1 MKSLLLFVPLV
12 SISLWGQVPAQDPGQ
27 TPGPAPSVPAAWDVS
42 KSVGELAAQVAQL
55 KPLLARLTPQDWVR
69 KGAPEAYVAQWQ
81 GAQQELGY
89 LDQTARALE
98 KQPEQL
104 TAALDVYF
112 RLQAVEW
119 RLESLSEGARKYQN
133 PAAGDQ
139 LAEAVGADATK
150 RDQLRQYI
158 TDLATQNQQEFAV
171 VEREAQ
177 RCRDEQ
183 NKLTP
188 RPAASPAK
196 KNTKAK

>member
-1 MKSLLLFVPLV
+1 MKSFLLFVPLV
-12 SISLWGQVPAQDPGQ
+12 SVSLWGQTPGQ
-27 TPGPAPSVPAAWDVS
+27 EAGPAPSVPAAWDVS
-42 KSVGELAAQVAQL
+42 KSVSELAAQVAQL
-55 KPLLARLTPQDWVR
+55 KPLLAGLTPQDWVQ

-119 RLESLSEGARKYQN
+119 RLESLSEGARRYQN

-158 TDLATQNQQEFAV
+158 TDLATQNQLEFAV

-183 NKLTP
+183 NKLPP
-188 RPAASPAK
+188 RPASSPAK

>member
-1 MKSLLLFVPLV
+1 MKSLLLFSPLV
-12 SISLWGQVPAQDPGQ
+12 SIVLWGQA
-27 TPGPAPSVPAAWDVS
+27 APSVPAPWDVS

-55 KPLLARLTPQDWVR
+55 KPVLAQLNPQEWVDQ
-69 KGAPEAYVAQWQ
+69 GASMAYVAQWK
-81 GAQQELGY
+81 GAQQELDY

-98 KQPEQL
+98 KQPEKL

-139 LAEAVGADATK
+139 LAAAVGEHATK

-158 TDLATQNQQEFAV
+158 TDLASQNEQEFAV

-177 RCRDEQ
+177 RCREDQ
-183 NKLTP
+183 NRQQV
-188 RPAASPAK
+188 RPAPAPAPAK
-196 KNTKAK
+196 RNTKAK